1 MLCVPYTEM
10 YGRCRTENGAE
21 GMGIEGVYDFESS
34 KLHSLAL
41 VSSFGVR
48 RRSDGACGL
57 PGNNACV
64 NQVNQIHPHQIR
76 YWGRTS
82 VYNCQCTGG

>member
-1 MLCVPYTEM
+1 MLRVPCTEM
-10 YGRCRTENGAE
+10 YGRRRTEKGAE
-21 GMGIEGVYDFESS
+21 GMGIEGVYDSESS

-41 VSSFGVR
+41 MSSFGVR

-82 VYNCQCTGG
+82 VYNRQCTGG